1 MNKQAIANK
10 KEKKLNKK
18 LVLCNIIIF
27 IFLNLFNTSLAT
39 DEIKSNINYDIIESQ
54 KESLDIQGFAKE
66 ANKFTKEVFFNTDMG
81 DVLNSA
87 ILGKVDNKKILFS
100 VWNLFGKEFT
110 SCITGVATIIVI
122 IVIHSIIK
130 AISDGLEN
138 KSISRCNILCRV
150 HINCNNYNK

>member
-1 MNKQAIANK
+1 MKKQAKPNK

-18 LVLCNIIIF
+18 LLLCNIIIF
-27 IFLNLFNTSLAT
+27 IFLNLFNTSLAAG
-39 DEIKSNINYDIIESQ
+39 EIQANINYDIIESQ
-54 KESLDIQGFAKE
+54 KESLDMQGFVKE
-66 ANKFTKEVFFNTDMG
+66 ANKFTKDVFSNTDMG

-110 SCITGVATIIVI
+110 SCIIEVSSIIVI

-138 KSISRCNILCRV
+138 KSISRCNILCRI
-150 HINCNNYNK
+150 HINCNHYNK